1 MSLIIFL
8 LVRAA
13 LDDSRNAPQ
22 MTFTWLQGSS
32 VSWLQSPVPWRYL
45 GLDQPLPPL
54 SHGQGVLRPC
64 HSLALTAATQPAH
77 HSSVHGP
84 CSGHRRSS
92 PTTTSKHTAWLGAP
106 WVPRT
111 PRPRQALRRVLS
123 ILGLNPL
130 PAHTVPRAK
139 RLPQPGPGHK
149 RSHCLPGKTD
159 TVLFVPSRLQSLS
172 DRNKTSDR
180 DRRLASDCCGGAA
193 ILQGEQIKTTR
204 RPPSGPVTPLPGAC
218 PGELKHMS
226 IQPSIHTC
234 SQQHNSQ
241 QQKVVAS
248 PCVKWKINT

>member
-1 MSLIIFL
+1 MAAEPGALAVSGIGPTPPTSFPWTRCAETVSQSGPYCCNAACSSLL
-8 LVRAA
+8 SPWALQRA
-13 LDDSRNAPQ
+13 Q
-22 MTFTWLQGSS
+22 E
-32 VSWLQSPVPWRYL
+32 
-45 GLDQPLPPL
+45 
-54 SHGQGVLRPC
+54 VLTN
-64 HSLALTAATQPAH
+64 HYQQT
-77 HSSVHGP
+77 
-84 CSGHRRSS
+84 
-92 PTTTSKHTAWLGAP
+92 
-106 WVPRT
+106 PRT

-149 RSHCLPGKTD
+149 RSHRLPGKTD
-159 TVLFVPSRLQSLS
+159 TVLFVPPRLQSLS